1 MGGRLDNKS
10 MNKFQKQIKK
20 FCQERKWAQ
29 FHNPKDLLL
38 GIVEEIGELRNVVKW
53 EQDPK
58 IIKKSLLENK
68 AEVKDAVGDI
78 YWFLVLLA
86 NSGSVDIDEAIEMTI
101 KDNAKRFP
109 VKKTKGKHTNT
120 YLGGHDGK
128 Y

>member
-1 MGGRLDNKS
+1 

-20 FCQERKWAQ
+20 FCEERNWSQ

-38 GIVEEIGELRNVVKW
+38 GIVEEIGEVRNVVKW

-58 IIKKSLLENK
+58 IIKEILLNNK
-68 AEVKDAVGDI
+68 KEIKDAVGDI
-78 YWFLVLLA
+78 YWFLSLLA
-86 NSGSVDIDEAIEMTI
+86 NSCNVDIDEAIEMTI
-101 KDNAKRFP
+101 KDNEKRFP
-109 VKKTKGKHTNT
+109 VKKTRGKHTNL